1 MVSTLTLPMS
11 KPRRSALRARA
22 RSQSARE
29 RAGRFTADRND
40 AMIEGSEMHEG
51 PTRVR
56 RPFGSCRSLA
66 TYWTVTLPF
75 MFMARCGVQ
84 KKSYV
89 PAGTLANET
98 T

>member
-1 MVSTLTLPMS
+1 MLTLPMS
-11 KPRRSALRARA
+11 RPRRNALRVRA
-22 RSQSARE
+22 RNQSVRE
-29 RAGRFTADRND
+29 IAGRDVAEPYD
-40 AMIEGSEMHEG
+40 AMLKASEMHEG

-89 PAGTLANET
+89 PAGTFANDT